1 MADAVVID
9 PSILANLKYVLPVE
23 DEELVKGMLTLK
35 LIFTHIYKSYNV
47 YR

>member
-23 DEELVKGMLTLK
+23 DEEVVKGILTLI
-35 LIFTHIYKSYNV
+35 LIFTLIYKSYNL